1 MSKEKT
7 PEDISN
13 FEHDKLDEKEKE
25 EAKNNGFILVGKT
38 GNGKTTLLNAIF
50 GKEVGKADNSAQSVT
65 QESKVYYYK
74 LTNGKVVT
82 LIDTP
87 GLGDS
92 NKTFKED
99 IDDQHLQGITK
110 IISDENIHIKGIL
123 FLVNFQKKRFDA
135 DEQAALLN
143 YNRIFPLKNFW
154 KQLVVIFTHF
164 FTSPVEDDDEE
175 TMIQKTN
182 EANSEIF
189 EKIMDKVKEV
199 SDVISYEELQ
209 KKYFDSYSKANN
221 NKKRKINAK
230 NREELEIL
238 FDELIK
244 NGPLFHQVEIKHLK
258 NYKWKEGNKEYIGE
272 VEIIG
277 FFDFNKT
284 PIKERTNVI
293 KKEEVRPQQNYAPP
307 TCNYSV
313 YRGGYNSS
321 GRLCYQSS
329 SGTESN
335 SHYKSMA
342 VGGVT
347 GATALAGVV
356 AGGAIIA
363 EISTSSVAIG
373 IAAAASTA
381 LPPAAPFIIAGSVIG
396 LGIGALFGK
405 LFD

>member
-7 PEDISN
+7 TEEISN

-50 GKEVGKADNSAQSVT
+50 GKEVGKAESCAQSVT

-110 IISDENIHIKGIL
+110 VISDENIHIKGIL

-164 FTSPVEDDDEE
+164 FTSPLEDDDEE

-209 KKYFDSYSKANN
+209 KKYFDSYSQANN

-238 FDELIK
+238 FEELIK
-244 NGPLFHQVEIKHLK
+244 NEPLFHQVEIKHLN

-284 PIKERTNVI
+284 PIKERTNII
-293 KKEEVRPQQNYAPP
+293 KKEEVIPKYNYAPP
-307 TCNYSV
+307 TCDYSV

-321 GRLCYQSS
+321 GNLCYTSS
-329 SGTESN
+329 SGTGSN
-335 SHYKSMA
+335 SHYKGMA
-342 VGGVT
+342 LGGVT
-347 GATALAGVV
+347 GATSVGGIV
-356 AGGAIIA
+356 AGGAILA
-363 EISTSSVAIG
+363 EMASASTALTFG
-373 IAAAASTA
+373 AAASAA
-381 LPPAAPFIIAGSVIG
+381 LPPAAPIIIVGSVIG

-405 LFD
+405 IFG

>member
-7 PEDISN
+7 PEEISN

-50 GKEVGKADNSAQSVT
+50 GKEVGKADSSGQSVT

-74 LTNGKVVT
+74 STNGKVIT

-110 IISDENIHIKGIL
+110 VISDEKIHIKGIL
-123 FLVNFQKKRFDA
+123 FLVNFQRKRFDA

-164 FTSPVEDDDEE
+164 FVPPAEDDDEE
-175 TMIQKTN
+175 TMIQKTDKDN
-182 EANSEIF
+182 TEIF
-189 EKIMDKVKEV
+189 EKIMEKVKEV
-199 SDVISYEELQ
+199 SDVISYKELK
-209 KKYFDSYSKANN
+209 KKYFDSYSQANN

-244 NGPLFHQVEIKHLK
+244 NEPLFHQVEIKHLN
-258 NYKWKEGNKEYIGE
+258 NYKWEEGNKEYIGE

-277 FFDFNKT
+277 YFDFNNT
-284 PIKERTNVI
+284 PLKEWTNVI
-293 KKEEVRPQQNYAPP
+293 KKEEVIPKQHYAPP
-307 TCNYSV
+307 TCDYTV
-313 YRGGYNSS
+313 YRGNYNSS
-321 GRLCYQSS
+321 GNLCYQSS
-329 SGTESN
+329 SGTKSN
-335 SHYKSMA
+335 SHYKNMA
-342 VGGVT
+342 IGGVT
-347 GATALAGVV
+347 GATYVAGAL
-356 AGGAIIA
+356 AGGAILA
-363 EISTSSVAIG
+363 EYSTAATIIS
-373 IAAAASTA
+373 AASTA
-381 LPPAAPFIIAGSVIG
+381 LPPLAPVLIVGSVIG

-405 LFD
+405 MFS